1 MAAVKW
7 TSEAKFCSWLLAG
20 TSGDRWMAASCWE
33 PCDRS
38 LEWEGNSLLCSEEA
52 SPLPWFLR
60 ANACRDSRALPK
72 LPWCWSCWRIHLDNP
87 KGKKKKIWLQ
97 NDSSYIRYFTSV
109 NSTPECKYFCVG
121 IVSKISRVC
130 SWNYNNAIPPF
141 QGWEL
146 DLFSGSIL
154 INNSKNILLFLL
166 RAFPFFTS
174 LFVRF
179 KLLPCINIII
189 FLWCLG
195 VHSACYHELFKSNLH
210 RVQLFIIILTG
221 SDKNLN
227 IMKLFTTLCQIK
239 SQ

>member
-1 MAAVKW
+1 M
-7 TSEAKFCSWLLAG
+7 TE
-20 TSGDRWMAASCWE
+20 
-33 PCDRS
+33 
-38 LEWEGNSLLCSEEA
+38 EW
-52 SPLPWFLR
+52 SPLVESLVTGPWNGKGIHCCALR
-60 ANACRDSRALPK
+60 KHPHSPGFWGQTRAGIPGHCRNFRGAGAADGSTWIILR
-72 LPWCWSCWRIHLDNP
+72 
-87 KGKKKKIWLQ
+87 GKKKIWLQ

-121 IVSKISRVC
+121 IVSKISQVC

-154 INNSKNILLFLL
+154 ISNSKNILLFLL